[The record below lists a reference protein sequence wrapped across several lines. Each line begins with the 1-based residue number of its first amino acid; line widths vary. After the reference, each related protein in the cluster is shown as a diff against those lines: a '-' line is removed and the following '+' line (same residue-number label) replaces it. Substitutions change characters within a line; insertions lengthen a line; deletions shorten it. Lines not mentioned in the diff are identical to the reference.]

1 MNVSVLG
8 GAGYV
13 GLITGLGLAEIGH
26 HVTNI
31 DVDRPRIDRLQAGQ
45 SPIYEDGIE
54 PLLNSNLD
62 AGRLHFSTDLDGA
75 LTSSE
80 VVFIAVGTPSQEDGR
95 ADLSQAMQVTEKLA
109 PCIDAYKLIVIKS
122 TVAASTMDLILSILG
137 RDRREGEDFDIVANP
152 EFLREGKGLH
162 DFFYPDRIVIGTSS
176 ERARRTMRS
185 LYEPIVLRRV
195 SWPMGS
201 PGPVPTSS
209 AVPIVETDLASAQ
222 IIKYASNAFLAARV
236 SFVNE
241 VAEVCERV
249 GADITEVAKGIG
261 YDPRI
266 GQRYLEAGPGF
277 GGPCLEKDLSA
288 LINVAE
294 ASGYDPRLLRSVL
307 ERNEK
312 PAANMLAKAKQVIGS
327 PPYGKTIAVLGLSF
341 KSGTNDV
348 RNSPALKV
356 IDQLEKEGANIRAH
370 DPVAIEEAPCLRPH
384 IAYYDDPY
392 DAVCQADAVLILT
405 EWPCFKELDYEKIK
419 ARMAY
424 PRIMDARNLL
434 DPKAMSHLGFTYVGL
449 GWS

>member
-95 ADLSQAMQVTEKLA
+95 ADLSQVMQVTEKLA

-162 DFFYPDRIVIGTSS
+162 DFFYSDRIVIGTSS
-176 ERARRTMRS
+176 ERARRTMHS
-185 LYEPIVLRRV
+185 LYEPIVLRKSLLANGQSRAR
-195 SWPMGS
+195 SD
-201 PGPVPTSS
+201 
-209 AVPIVETDLASAQ
+209 IV
-222 IIKYASNAFLAARV
+222 
-236 SFVNE
+236 
-241 VAEVCERV
+241 C
-249 GADITEVAKGIG
+249 
-261 YDPRI
+261 
-266 GQRYLEAGPGF
+266 
-277 GGPCLEKDLSA
+277 
-288 LINVAE
+288 
-294 ASGYDPRLLRSVL
+294 
-307 ERNEK
+307 
-312 PAANMLAKAKQVIGS
+312 
-327 PPYGKTIAVLGLSF
+327 
-341 KSGTNDV
+341 
-348 RNSPALKV
+348 
-356 IDQLEKEGANIRAH
+356 RAH
-370 DPVAIEEAPCLRPH
+370 RRDRSRLCSDHQICVQRLPGRACIVH
-384 IAYYDDPY
+384 
-392 DAVCQADAVLILT
+392 
-405 EWPCFKELDYEKIK
+405 
-419 ARMAY
+419 
-424 PRIMDARNLL
+424 
-434 DPKAMSHLGFTYVGL
+434 
-449 GWS
+449 